1 MKSVAAAMIVLTLL
15 NLNPL
20 VPRVGAQWIEHPAA
34 VQTVYQSAVPNTDR
48 TGGRLDAYDADK
60 SFFPIALYHALH
72 GEHRG
77 RRYDLAE
84 YRKAGFNA
92 VHLWERQSPQEL
104 APLAAAAGVQ
114 LIVHWPSEADV
125 SKFRNHLAVL
135 AWYLDEEPTGAYW
148 DKDMAGKFAAFVKRR
163 DEIRATD
170 PKRAVFALDVP
181 WITPPAT
188 EWWTKWN
195 TAGDVSAHDNYP
207 INQHRRSLS
216 FDQGIPETVAL
227 AVKSNDQ
234 KKPVW
239 LCIQAFE
246 QQDPRFQFSMPAPRQ
261 LRCMAY
267 AGVAHGAT
275 GLMYFALDSW
285 VTRNGGV
292 VGMAADPI
300 ADYGQ
305 DLIAT
310 ADQLRASRELWSAA
324 TQINREMNEL
334 RPALLSPTAK
344 TPYQVFLDPAWPPVT
359 PEPIR
364 TLLKAHPAGGHVL
377 IVVNLDAA
385 PQRVRIV
392 LPGMKSA
399 TQMFEAA
406 GAGRF
411 KTEGGAIEF
420 LATPYDV
427 RVILVNP

>member
-1 MKSVAAAMIVLTLL
+1 MKFAAAVASVVILL
-15 NLNPL
+15 APFSASGDD
-20 VPRVGAQWIEHPAA
+20 VHWAEHAA
-34 VQTVYQSAVPNTDR
+34 AIQVVYQAGVPHTDR

-77 RRYDLAE
+77 RRYDLADF
-84 YRKAGFNA
+84 RKAGFNA
-92 VHLWERQSPQEL
+92 VVPWERQELKTL

-114 LIVHWPSEADV
+114 LILHWPSDADV
-125 SKFRNHLAVL
+125 ASFRDHPAVL

-148 DKDMAGKFAAFVKRR
+148 DKDMAGKFAAFQKRR
-163 DEIRATD
+163 DAIRAID
-170 PKRAVFALDVP
+170 PRRAVFALDVP

-188 EWWTKWN
+188 EWWVKWA

-216 FDQGIPETVAL
+216 FDQGIPESVAL
-227 AVKSNDQ
+227 AVKSNGQ

-239 LCIQAFE
+239 LCVQAFE
-246 QQDPRFQFSMPAPRQ
+246 QQDARFQFSMPSPRQ

-267 AGVAHGAT
+267 TGIAHGAT

-292 VGMAADPI
+292 VGMAPDPI
-300 ADYGQ
+300 ADYEQ
-305 DLIAT
+305 DLVAT
-310 ADQLRASRELWSAA
+310 NDQLRASRELWSAA
-324 TQINREMNEL
+324 AAINHEINEL
-334 RPALLSPTAK
+334 RPALLSPTAT
-344 TPYQVFLDPAWPPVT
+344 TPYQVFLDPSWPPVT

-364 TLLKAHPAGGHVL
+364 TLLKTHPTGGQVL
-377 IVVNLDAA
+377 IIVNVDAA

-392 LPGMKSA
+392 VPVMKSA
-399 TQMFEAA
+399 QQMFEAA

-411 KTEGGAIEF
+411 KVDGEVIE
-420 LATPYDV
+420 LMATPHDV
-427 RVILVNP
+427 RVIRINP

>member
-1 MKSVAAAMIVLTLL
+1 MVILTLL
-15 NLNPL
+15 NPL
-20 VPRVGAQWIEHPAA
+20 GSVANAQWIEHPAA
-34 VQTVYQSAVPNTDR
+34 VQTVYQSAVPHTDR

-77 RRYDLAE
+77 RRYDLADF
-84 YRKAGFNA
+84 RKAGFNT
-92 VHLWERQSPQEL
+92 VHLWERQTLAEL
-104 APLAAAAGVQ
+104 APVARAADMQ
-114 LIVHWPSEADV
+114 LIVHWPSDADV
-125 SKFRNHLAVL
+125 ATFRDYPAVL

-148 DKDMAGKFAAFVKRR
+148 DKGMAEKFAAFVKRR
-163 DEIRATD
+163 EAIRAVD

-188 EWWTKWN
+188 EWWVKWN

-207 INQHRRSLS
+207 VNQHRRSLS
-216 FDQGIPETVAL
+216 FDQGVPESVGL

-234 KKPVW
+234 RKPVW

-246 QQDPRFQFSMPAPRQ
+246 QQDPRFPFSMPAPRQ

-292 VGMAADPI
+292 VGMAPDPM

-324 TQINREMNEL
+324 IQVNREIDEL
-334 RPALLSPTAK
+334 RPALLSPTAQ

-364 TLLKAHPAGGHVL
+364 TLLKTHPAGGHVL
-377 IVVNLDAA
+377 IVVNVDAA

-392 LPGMKSA
+392 LPGMTSA

-411 KTEGGAIEF
+411 RADGDAVEV

-427 RVILVNP
+427 RVVRVNP